1 MSAGG
6 HFSLPRSARAL
17 EVFFAGDKVGLTA
30 GMLEM
35 EVRERM
41 NGILMVEDVKQL
53 IERARGN
60 TAGPVGLVRVLFE
73 GLGESATLISD
84 VLQQA
89 LQESGIPLTPEVNS
103 ILGGIQSLEKNG
115 DQLKLMLSAE
125 LQPTV
130 RDMKVKLEPTIS
142 CAVQEFPDG
151 IALVGISGVSV
162 NQFIWIDIQ
171 RLHFKEIEGKRSVR
185 VDTNYGGK
193 EFQLP

>member
-1 MSAGG
+1 
-6 HFSLPRSARAL
+6 
-17 EVFFAGDKVGLTA
+17 
-30 GMLEM
+30 
-35 EVRERM
+35 M
-41 NGILMVEDVKQL
+41 NGILTVEDVKQL

-60 TAGPVGLVRVLFE
+60 TAGPVGLVRGLFE
-73 GLGESATLISD
+73 GLGESATLTSD

-89 LQESGIPLTPEVNS
+89 LQESGIPLTAEVNS
-103 ILGGIQSLEKNG
+103 ILGSIQSLEKNG
-115 DQLKLMLSAE
+115 DQLKLVLSAE

-130 RDMKVKLEPTIS
+130 RDMKVKLGSTIS
-142 CAVQEFPDG
+142 CVVQKFPDG

-171 RLHFKEIEGKRSVR
+171 RLHFKEIEGKRSVK